1 MNKWRRFL
9 PPIGAYLAMYGM
21 GTHISRTH
29 RLSWHTNYTIGL
41 LFISAALIFLAT
53 MTLTC
58 LVLIRNNASNL
69 QVVAEHFASLAIG
82 IILTS
87 ITTFYLFIDN
97 DGILAQSRPLWIGS
111 IVFLGL
117 TLAFSLAFLTIVL
130 YQKR

>member
-1 MNKWRRFL
+1 
-9 PPIGAYLAMYGM
+9 MYGM